1 MESVIK
7 TKTTVNKVNER
18 VINKANNSTKL
29 AQSKLSKSL
38 EKSINSLDE
47 LSKTLKNKTKL
58 ESKSINLLNEVKK
71 ATKKVAP
78 TTKKVIEKSSFKTVV
93 IGTNNIFK
101 TNFNSLGYL
110 LKIVSNEEQQI
121 FEEQKKNSD
130 FNEFDAIKLNSIFT
144 VIKLARKNSELYKA
158 IQDLKGIRTKKD
170 NYCIFFL
177 LRSINTNLHEL
188 NKLIEL
194 QNWK

>member
-1 MESVIK
+1 MKTVIE

-18 VINKANNSTKL
+18 VSNKANNK
-29 AQSKLSKSL
+29 A
-38 EKSINSLDE
+38 
-47 LSKTLKNKTKL
+47 KL
-58 ESKSINLLNEVKK
+58 ESKSINLLNVVKK
-71 ATKKVAP
+71 EAKKKTKLETVKV
-78 TTKKVIEKSSFKTVV
+78 KVINKANFKRVI

-101 TNFNSLGYL
+101 TNFVSLGYL
-110 LKIVSNEEQQI
+110 LKIVSNEEQTI
-121 FEEQKKNSD
+121 FEEQKNNVE

-144 VIKLARKNSELYKA
+144 VIKLARKNSDLYKA

-177 LRSINTNLHEL
+177 LRSINTNLIEL
-188 NKLIEL
+188 QKLIDL

>member
-1 MESVIK
+1 MKNVINTVEK
-7 TKTTVNKVNER
+7 TVSKVVNNR
-18 VINKANNSTKL
+18 VTNKANNK
-29 AQSKLSKSL
+29 A
-38 EKSINSLDE
+38 
-47 LSKTLKNKTKL
+47 KL
-58 ESKSINLLNEVKK
+58 ESKSINLLNVVVKDAK
-71 ATKKVAP
+71 KKTKLESVKV
-78 TTKKVIEKSSFKTVV
+78 KVINKANFKRVI

-101 TNFNSLGYL
+101 QNFNSLGYL
-110 LKIVSNEEQQI
+110 LKIVSNEEQTI

-130 FNEFDAIKLNSIFT
+130 FNEFDTIKLNSIFT
-144 VIKLARKNSELYKA
+144 VIKLARKNSDLYKA

-194 QNWK
+194 QNWKQFNKFLPLYWFKWGEQKNS

>member
-1 MESVIK
+1 METLNTKK
-7 TKTTVNKVNER
+7 TVSNKAK
-18 VINKANNSTKL
+18 NKANNV
-29 AQSKLSKSL
+29 
-38 EKSINSLDE
+38 
-47 LSKTLKNKTKL
+47 LKMT
-58 ESKSINLLNEVKK
+58 ETKSINLLNEVVKQAEK
-71 ATKKVAP
+71 ETKKQERLESLKQK
-78 TTKKVIEKSSFKTVV
+78 TLEQGNFKRVV

-101 TNFNSLGYL
+101 TNFVSLGYL
-110 LKIVSNEEQQI
+110 LKIVSNEEQTI

-130 FNEFDAIKLNSIFT
+130 FNEFDAIKLNSIFNI
-144 VIKLARKNSELYKA
+144 IKLARKNSDLYKA

-177 LRSINTNLHEL
+177 LRSINTNLNDL